1 MDAGSLATVDWGALS
16 LVVLIAAGLVWAFV
30 FFLRKNRDD
39 YDSLQ
44 ETLKSEDDDEQSP

>member
-1 MDAGSLATVDWGALS
+1 MDTGSLDKLDWGALT
-16 LVVLIAAGLVWAFV
+16 LVVLIAAGLIWAFV

-44 ETLKSEDDDEQSP
+44 ETLKSEEDDDQSS